1 MGTEI
6 LGEVKPIL
14 TVSGGRAE
22 FIGAVISPDDIATIT
37 KLDGL
42 EISGNVTFTN
52 NESKIIIEGDVSL
65 NNSLDVNGN
74 IKLKGIHEGSQ
85 LKALYYNTTTGEI
98 TYDNSGNTQLL
109 SVIEGTAS
117 ASKALVVDS
126 NRDIGNIGNIT
137 ITGQINGPSSLIIDP
152 AGVGDNTGL
161 VVIKGGL
168 QVDGSSTIINSS
180 TLDISD
186 HRILLSNNST
196 HQSQTNGAGIEVS
209 NNKLFVYNYNNDNW
223 NTNIG
228 LNVSGVLIVE
238 DDVLLNSSVNI
249 SKKLLVDGDAVSYTH
264 LTLPTKA

>member
-1 MGTEI
+1 MNANNQLISNVNIDSGDISNVNITANSINLAGDINLGGDIIPTQDAVYSIGSATRQIKDMYLSSSTLYMGTEI

-186 HRILLSNNST
+186 HRILLSNLS
-196 HQSQTNGAGIEVS
+196 
-209 NNKLFVYNYNNDNW
+209 
-223 NTNIG
+223 
-228 LNVSGVLIVE
+228 LIH
-238 DDVLLNSSVNI
+238 I
-249 SKKLLVDGDAVSYTH
+249 
-264 LTLPTKA
+264 